1 MGVVPSVIPKPAS
14 PDVVTATVLV
24 DGKALPGTVGILS
37 MVVSREVNRIPLATL
52 TIRDGEPAL
61 QTFEVSNEDFF
72 LPGNKLEIKLGYSS
86 KEETVFKGIVVRHS
100 IKIRS
105 NSSCLIVEC
114 RDEAAKMTAGHK
126 SRYYIDKKDSD
137 IIEEIVGL
145 YGLKKDVTATKPS
158 LKEVVQYDATDWDFI
173 VCRAEANGMV
183 VMVEDGKII
192 VDKPDTG
199 KEPVLGIGFGATI
212 IELDAEIDARIQSPG
227 IKAMSWSAADQEVTE
242 VEASDASGSGSGNL
256 ANTDLADVLGGQARD
271 LRHSGPLTEPELQA
285 WADGLMQR
293 ERLAKIRGRARFEG
307 FADVM
312 PGHMLEIQGIGE
324 RFEGKVFVAGVR
336 HQYGGGGWETDVQFG
351 LNPEPFTKT
360 FDLRPLPAAGL
371 LPAVSGLQ
379 MGIVTALEGDPD
391 GEDRIKVRLP
401 LVSPQEEGT
410 WARIATLDAGSE
422 RGTFFRPEID
432 DEVVV
437 GFLNDDPRYPVVLG
451 MCHSSAKPA
460 PEPAKDDNHL
470 KGYVSREK
478 MKFTFDDEKKIVSF
492 ETPGGNKLSL
502 SEEDKGILIED
513 QNGNKITLNDKGITI
528 ESAKDL
534 ILKATKDFKAEGMN
548 IELKAQTGF
557 KAEGSA
563 TAEMSGANTT
573 VKGSAATTIK
583 GGMVQIN

>member
-1 MGVVPSVIPKPAS
+1 MGIAPSVIPKPAS

-37 MVVSREVNRIPLATL
+37 IVTSREVNRIPSATL

-72 LPGNKLEIKLGYSS
+72 IPGNKIEIKLGYSS
-86 KEETVFKGIVVRHS
+86 NEATVFKGMVVRHS

-105 NSSCLIVEC
+105 GSSSLIVEC
-114 RDEAAKMTAGHK
+114 RDEAAKMTAGRK

-137 IIEEIVGL
+137 IIEEIAGL
-145 YGLKKDVTATKPS
+145 YGLKKDVKTTKPG

-173 VCRAEANGMV
+173 ICRAEANGMV

-192 VDKPDTG
+192 VDKPDAG
-199 KEPVLGIGFGATI
+199 KPPVLGVGFGATI

-227 IKAMSWSAADQEVTE
+227 VKAMGWSAADQAVS
-242 VEASDASGSGSGNL
+242 EAEAADAAGKGSGNL
-256 ANTDLADVLGGQARD
+256 GTSDLAEVLGGDTRE
-271 LRHSGPLTEPELQA
+271 LRHSGPLAQPELQA
-285 WADGLMQR
+285 WADGQMLR
-293 ERLAKIRGRARFEG
+293 ERLAKIRGRARFDG
-307 FADVM
+307 FADIM
-312 PGHMLEIQGIGE
+312 PGNVLEIQGIGD

-360 FDLRPLPAAGL
+360 FELRPLPAAGL

-391 GEDRIKVRLP
+391 GEDRIKIRLP
-401 LVSPQEEGT
+401 LVSPNEEGT
-410 WARIATLDAGSE
+410 WARIATLDAGAE

-460 PEPAKDDNHL
+460 PEPAKDDNHI

-478 MKFTFDDEKKIVSF
+478 MKFSFDDDKKIVGL
-492 ETPGGNKLSL
+492 ETPAGNKLNL
-502 SEEDKGILIED
+502 TEEDKGIIIED
-513 QNGNKITLNDKGITI
+513 QNGNKITLDDKGITI

-534 ILKATKDFKAEGMN
+534 ILKATKDIKAEGMN

-557 KAEGSA
+557 KAEGSG
-563 TAEMSGANTT
+563 TAEISGANTS
-573 VKGSAATTIK
+573 VKGSAATVIK
-583 GGMVQIN
+583 GGVVQIN

>member
-1 MGVVPSVIPKPAS
+1 MGLAPSVIPKPAS

-37 MVVSREVNRIPLATL
+37 IVTSREVNRIPSATL

-72 LPGNKLEIKLGYSS
+72 IPGNKIEIKLGYSS
-86 KEETVFKGIVVRHS
+86 NEATVFKGMVVRHS

-105 NSSCLIVEC
+105 GSSCLIVEC
-114 RDEAAKMTAGHK
+114 RDEAAKMTAGRK

-137 IIEEIVGL
+137 IIEEIAGL
-145 YGLKKDVTATKPS
+145 YGLKKDVKTTKPG

-173 VCRAEANGMV
+173 ICRAEANGMV

-192 VDKPDTG
+192 VDKPDAG
-199 KEPVLGIGFGATI
+199 KPPVLGIGFGATI

-227 IKAMSWSAADQEVTE
+227 IKAMGWSAADQAVS
-242 VEASDASGSGSGNL
+242 EAEAADAAGKGSGNL
-256 ANTDLADVLGGQARD
+256 GTSDLAEVLGSDTRE
-271 LRHSGPLTEPELQA
+271 LRHSGPLAQPELQA
-285 WADGLMQR
+285 WADGQMLR
-293 ERLAKIRGRARFEG
+293 ERLAKIRGRARFDG
-307 FADVM
+307 FADIM
-312 PGHMLEIQGIGE
+312 PGNVLEIQGIGD

-360 FDLRPLPAAGL
+360 FELRPLPAAGL

-391 GEDRIKVRLP
+391 GEDRIKIRLP
-401 LVSPQEEGT
+401 LVSPNEEGT
-410 WARIATLDAGSE
+410 WARIATLDAGAE

-460 PEPAKDDNHL
+460 PEPAKDDNHI

-478 MKFTFDDEKKIVSF
+478 MKFSFDDDKKIVGL
-492 ETPGGNKLSL
+492 ETPAGNKLNL
-502 SEEDKGILIED
+502 TEEDKGIIIED
-513 QNGNKITLNDKGITI
+513 QNGNKIILDDKGITI

-534 ILKATKDFKAEGMN
+534 ILKAAKDIKAEGMN

-557 KAEGSA
+557 KAEGSG
-563 TAEMSGANTT
+563 TAEISGANTSI
-573 VKGSAATTIK
+573 KGSAATVIK